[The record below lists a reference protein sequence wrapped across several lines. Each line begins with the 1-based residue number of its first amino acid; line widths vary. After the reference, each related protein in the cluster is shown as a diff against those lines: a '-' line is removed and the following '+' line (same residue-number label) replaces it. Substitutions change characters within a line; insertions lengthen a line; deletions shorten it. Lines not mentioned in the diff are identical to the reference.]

1 MLFIFLTSFTLYG
14 LLVQYILERL
24 ILPKISVFRRV
35 AKSEHLKLSKG
46 RDDYCEICNITSSA
60 VDVG

>member
-14 LLVQYILERL
+14 LLVQYISERL

-35 AKSEHLKLSKG
+35 AKSEYLKLSKG